1 MAQVDKAKNYARISY
16 RYPLPPLIAVQLE
29 SFKRLK
35 ETRVKEL
42 FHEIS
47 PIESYNGKMK
57 LYFPSETPEAEQW
70 DLNYRF
76 EDPEYSVQE
85 CVERDLTYGSA
96 LYVSVLLAG
105 AKVPEPIKQEI
116 FMGEFPEMT
125 DKGTFIINGT
135 ERVIVSQLIR
145 SPGVYFEAEVDRTS
159 GRRLAVSKLIP
170 DRGAW
175 MEFETRKTGYLT
187 IRFNRQRTIPVTIF
201 LRALAAVD
209 DGLKDSP
216 INEGTDEELIA
227 LFEDID
233 TNPDRMFIP
242 ACFAQEP
249 EWEVPQGMTIAE
261 IALIDFFKRMRP
273 GDPAT
278 VENARD
284 FLEDQLFNDRRY
296 NLERV
301 GRYKLNQKY
310 DLEGKVPIDHL
321 TITKWDIYYLIRR
334 MIEINNNMVDPDDID
349 HLGNRRIKTVDELI
363 QNKLR
368 VGIRRM
374 ERVIR
379 ERMSIRGKKK
389 MSPLTLVNIRPVV
402 ASLREF
408 FGSSQLSQFMD
419 QTNPLSELRH
429 KRTLS
434 ALGPGGLH
442 RQRAGFDV
450 RDVHQSHY
458 GRICP
463 IETPEGPNIGLIGRF
478 AAYARVNDYGFI
490 ETPYRKVRQTASP
503 KDSEIIGSQLREDV
517 VHPTSKKVIAAA
529 GERVTAKMASAMK
542 KAKIDHVLITPF
554 ISEEIEYL
562 AADAEDRFVIAQATA
577 EINDHFEFVKERV
590 SARHHSDFLFVK
602 PTDIEY
608 IDVAPNQIVG
618 ISAALIPFLSHDDA
632 NRALM
637 GSNMQAQAV
646 PLLRPE
652 IPRVSTGMEKPA
664 AMDSGQVL
672 LAAEDGEVISVVGDK
687 VVIRNSKNENKEYKL
702 WKYERSN
709 QSTCIDQRP
718 IVQKSQLVKKG
729 DVIADSSSTV
739 NGKLALGQN
748 ITIAFLSWEGAN
760 FEDSVVISEHLPQA
774 DIYTSIH
781 IEEHEVESRDTR
793 LGPEEITRDI
803 PNVGEEALKDLD
815 ETGVIRIGAEVGPND
830 ILVGK
835 ISPKGEKELSPE
847 ERLLRAIFGEK
858 SRDVKDTSLRM
869 PHGERGKVIE
879 VNVFTREDNADLTAG
894 VEKMVRVFVAQ
905 KRRITAGDKIAGRHG
920 NKGVVSIVVPVEDM
934 PYLADGTP
942 LDMLLSPTGVPGR
955 MNIGQVLEAHLG
967 WAAMKLGF
975 RAITPVFDGA
985 RESEIEAELARTWMI
1000 EQAWTEAEQ
1009 KSWEW
1014 LGGFDYEPHDIQDNN
1029 EARRLFLE
1037 DWLGDL
1043 GYDVYKLVSD
1053 ETYARRSVLQEWLR
1067 DKGYEPDQILFFE
1080 DKEIPYNERDAQDD
1094 RAVEACLKLWIKH
1107 VSGKESKKVDKLNLE
1122 DLKERAHELMTKT
1135 GVPLP
1140 LFGKQIVFD
1149 GKTGKPYH
1157 NPVTVGVM
1165 TILKL
1170 HHLVEDKVHARST
1183 GPYSLVSQQP
1193 LGGKAQFGGQRFGE
1207 MEVWALEAYGA
1218 AHTLQ
1223 EMLTVKSDDVVG
1235 RVQAYEAIVKGE
1247 PIDDVG
1253 IPASFRVLVKEMQSL
1268 GLAIEAVTD
1277 EGEIISFGKEDS
1289 RSQIP
1294 RMSTGLLGLGNR

>member
-16 RYPLPPLIAVQLE
+16 RYPLPPLIEVQLE

-57 LYFPSETPEAEQW
+57 LYFPSESPEAEQW
-70 DLNYRF
+70 ELDYRF

-209 DGLKDSP
+209 DGLKNSP

-249 EWEVPQGMTIAE
+249 EWEVPEGMTIAE

-389 MSPLTLVNIRPVV
+389 MSPVTLVNIRPVV

-490 ETPYRKVRQTASP
+490 ETPYRKVRKTVAP

-529 GERVTAKMASAMK
+529 GERVTDKMASAMK

-637 GSNMQAQAV
+637 GSNMQAQGV

-718 IVQKSQLVKKG
+718 IVQKSQLVEKG

-748 ITIAFLSWEGAN
+748 ITVAFLSWEGAN

-879 VNVFTREDNADLTAG
+879 VNVFTREDNADLSAG

-920 NKGVVSIVVPVEDM
+920 NKGVVSTVVPVQDM

-955 MNIGQVLEAHLG
+955 MNIGQILEAHLG

-1000 EQAWTEAEQ
+1000 EQAWTETEQ

-1014 LGGFDYEPHDIQDNN
+1014 LSGFDYEPHDIQDNN

-1037 DWLGDL
+1037 NWLGDR

-1080 DKEIPYNERDAQDD
+1080 DKEIPYKEREAQDD

-1122 DLKERAHELMTKT
+1122 DLKDRANELMTKT

-1140 LFGKQIVFD
+1140 MFGKQIVFD

-1165 TILKL
+1165 NILKL

-1247 PIDDVG
+1247 PIEEVG